1 MENEILRFPSPNS
14 MTKRHGARGILK
26 RTLGY
31 GGNGEEVGID
41 YLSV

>member
-1 MENEILRFPSPNS
+1 MENETLRFPSPNS

-31 GGNGEEVGID
+31 GGEEVGID